1 LEAVPRVCASGRA
14 RNKQLERIRNF
25 TLWSYAAI
33 YLLTAK
39 DTPMRQ
45 LIAIVLPILL
55 LIPAVASAQSEL
67 PKTPVRA
74 VIDNYFGT
82 NVVDPYRW
90 LENTSDPE
98 VIAWMKAQNDYT
110 RAVLARIPGRD
121 DLLAR
126 IKSLD
131 NAGNVVSALQVW
143 GGHYFYYKTEPGSD
157 NRKLFVR
164 DTLSSPERLLVDPEK
179 MTTADGKHYS
189 IDYFQPSLDGVYVAY
204 GISIGGSEESVLHVL
219 QSATGQVLPDSI
231 DRAQFASPTWLPDGK
246 SFFYTRAQK
255 LAADAPPTA
264 KYQKLKVYRHTLGAD
279 ADTEPLVFGFG
290 ANPAVNVD
298 DNDFSV
304 VQFSPGAPEFLV
316 GLVIHGVKNEFDIY
330 ATPFDANPGS
340 KTAWKKIVDQSDDVT
355 GEDVHAGEIYLLSH
369 KNASR
374 FKVLRTSLS
383 APDLSHAAVVVPA
396 SEVVINNITAAGDAL
411 YLRDLDGG
419 IGRVRRL
426 PYSNGGIQPV
436 KLPFDGAVQSLVS
449 NPTESGAWLELTS
462 WTKSPLWYS
471 LDAKTDQLKDTALV
485 PPSPV
490 DYSQIE
496 SEEVKAKSADGTMIP
511 LSIIHKRGIALDGS
525 HPTWLTGYGAYG
537 INYDPYFDPTILA
550 FLERGGV
557 RAFAHVRGGGE
568 YGEDWHQAGQK
579 LTKQHTIDDF
589 IAGGEYLIEHKYT
602 SAAHLAG
609 EGTSAGGITIG
620 RAITERPEL
629 FRAALIRV
637 GDTNALRAETM
648 PSGPANIPEF
658 GTVTEPDGFKALF
671 AMDAYQHVKA
681 NTPYPAVLLTTGV
694 NDPRV
699 APWEAAKMT
708 ARLQAATSS
717 GKPIL
722 LRVDYD
728 AGHGMGSTKSQRD
741 TEYADDIAFLFW
753 QLGVKG
759 YAPTVGAK

>member
-1 LEAVPRVCASGRA
+1 MRR
-14 RNKQLERIRNF
+14 RIGF
-25 TLWSYAAI
+25 ALA
-33 YLLTAK
+33 L
-39 DTPMRQ
+39 
-45 LIAIVLPILL
+45 LL
-55 LIPAVASAQSEL
+55 LIPAVATAQSQL
-67 PKTPVRA
+67 PNTPVRA
-74 VIDNYFGT
+74 VIDDYFGT
-82 NVVDPYRW
+82 KVVDPYRW
-90 LENTSDPE
+90 MENTSDPE

-110 RAVLARIPGRD
+110 RAVLARIPGHD
-121 DLLAR
+121 ELLAR

-131 NAGNVVSALQVW
+131 NAGNTVSGLQVW

-204 GISIGGSEESVLHVL
+204 GISLGGSEESVLHVL
-219 QSATGQVLPDSI
+219 QSATGTLLPDSI
-231 DRAQFASPTWLPDGK
+231 DRAQFASPSWLPDDK

-264 KYQKLKVYRHTLGAD
+264 KYQKLKVYRHTLGGD
-279 ADTEPLVFGFG
+279 PDSEPLVFGFG

-298 DNDFSV
+298 ENDFTIAT
-304 VQFSPGAPEFLV
+304 FSPGAPEFVL
-316 GLVIHGVKNEFDIY
+316 GLVIHGVKREIDIY
-330 ATPFDANPGS
+330 AIPFDANPGA
-340 KTAWKKIVDQSDDVT
+340 KTVWKKVVDQTDEVT
-355 GEDVHAGEIYLLSH
+355 GFDVHAGEIYLLSH

-383 APDLSHAAVVVPA
+383 SPDLAHAAVAVPA
-396 SEVVINNITAAGDAL
+396 SEVVITAISAAGDAL
-411 YLRDLDGG
+411 YVQDLDGG
-419 IGRVRRL
+419 IGRLRRL
-426 PYSNGGIQPV
+426 PYGNGSIQPV
-436 KLPFDGAVQSLVS
+436 NLPFYGAIQSLVT
-449 NPTESGAWLELTS
+449 NPTQAGAWMELVS

-471 LDAKTDQLKDTALV
+471 LDAKTDKLTDTALV

-496 SEEVKAKSADGTMIP
+496 SEEVKAKSADGTMVP
-511 LSIIHKRGIALDGS
+511 LSIIHKRGLALDGS

-537 INYDPYFDPTILA
+537 INYDPYFDPTILV
-550 FLERGGV
+550 FLERGGIH
-557 RAFAHVRGGGE
+557 AIAHVRGGGE
-568 YGEDWHQAGQK
+568 YGEDWHLAGQK

-620 RAITERPEL
+620 GAITQRPEM
-629 FRAALIRV
+629 FGAALIRV
-637 GDTNALRAETM
+637 GDSDSLRSETM
-648 PSGPANIPEF
+648 ASGPANIPEF

-671 AMDAYQHVKA
+671 AMDAYQHVKP

-699 APWEAAKMT
+699 APWQAAKMT
-708 ARLQAATSS
+708 ARLQASTSS

-722 LRVDYD
+722 LRVEYD
-728 AGHGMGSTKSQRD
+728 AGHGIGSTKSQRD
-741 TEYADDIAFLFW
+741 AEFADDVAFLFW
-753 QLGVKG
+753 QLGVAG
-759 YAPTVGAK
+759 YTPSPATK